1 MTAIF
6 CELGA
11 SHILTPMLIMEVSTI
26 ILAILRADFF
36 TPRMQFITQSFF
48 ALCFFV
54 SRIVISPAV
63 YYEVITTMNKHVG
76 DCFPPYLYYVTLAFG
91 GFFHCLNAFCKFSCC
106 LNLIDLSNI
115 YLPRSLLPQLIVSCY
130 ERVFQ
135 TGQEDQEK
143 TQWAGINGCE

>member
-63 YYEVITTMNKHVG
+63 YYEVIITMNIHVG

-115 YLPRSLLPQLIVSCY
+115 YLPRSLLPTYRLLLRKGFSNWSRRSRKNSVG
-130 ERVFQ
+130 RN
-135 TGQEDQEK
+135 
-143 TQWAGINGCE
+143 QWM